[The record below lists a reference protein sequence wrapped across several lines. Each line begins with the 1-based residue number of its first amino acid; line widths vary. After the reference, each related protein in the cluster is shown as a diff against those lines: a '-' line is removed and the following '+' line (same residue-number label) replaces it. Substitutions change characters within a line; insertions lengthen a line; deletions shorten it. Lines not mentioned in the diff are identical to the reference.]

1 MFCIR
6 MPWSISHDCWTPHG
20 VSALWPWSMVQSPP
34 GHEFFMVLS
43 CSFDPWHHWSHFGV
57 ADDKGQLWACR
68 PAHCNR
74 DTDLNKGPRVQKA
87 EELATLSFSI
97 VFTLFTDFAWSSYVF
112 IYLSVLFFPEE
123 TLCSPFLSVH
133 LWIWLPITTEDI
145 PSKSFYSFYS
155 LVAMVPFGPRGAR
168 CKISGVAK
176 SKTVGSK

>member
-74 DTDLNKGPRVQKA
+74 DTDQIRARVCKKPKNWQP
-87 EELATLSFSI
+87 
-97 VFTLFTDFAWSSYVF
+97 
-112 IYLSVLFFPEE
+112 YLSPLCLHCSQILHGLHMSSFIFLCCFFQRRHSALLFWVCICGFDFR
-123 TLCSPFLSVH
+123 SP
-133 LWIWLPITTEDI
+133 P
-145 PSKSFYSFYS
+145 
-155 LVAMVPFGPRGAR
+155 
-168 CKISGVAK
+168 KISLYIILQLLQLGCHGPIW
-176 SKTVGSK
+176 TTRRTMQD